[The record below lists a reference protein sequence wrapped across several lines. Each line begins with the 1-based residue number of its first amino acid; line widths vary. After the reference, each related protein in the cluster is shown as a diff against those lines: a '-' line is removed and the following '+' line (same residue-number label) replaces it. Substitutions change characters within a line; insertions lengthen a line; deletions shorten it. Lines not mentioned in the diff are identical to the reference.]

1 MLNYIMIIFI
11 SKFLHLFSILLAG
24 GGVIGVAVIQ
34 SIYKKEGKIPEP
46 HLAKGFRVLA
56 FLSLIAILTMWFTG
70 IFQTIVIY
78 GGFNLGWSF
87 HLKLFG
93 ATLIL
98 ISSLLINIHLR
109 KSAKNQ
115 TPPKMA
121 RLAWPKA
128 KYGLYLALF
137 IIIVI
142 LLILYKDLIL

>member
-78 GGFNLGWSF
+78 GGFNLGWTF

-115 TPPKMA
+115 KPPNQSTLKYSATAA
-121 RLAWPKA
+121 RIGFL
-128 KYGLYLALF
+128 LALGGAIWTF
-137 IIIVI
+137 V
-142 LLILYKDLIL
+142 

>member
-78 GGFNLGWSF
+78 GGFNLSWTF

-115 TPPKMA
+115 TPPNQSTLKYSASAA
-121 RLAWPKA
+121 RIGFL
-128 KYGLYLALF
+128 LALGGAIWTF
-137 IIIVI
+137 V
-142 LLILYKDLIL
+142 